1 MKSIFYK
8 YVEFVRQPDVG
19 RMLLAALLSRMP
31 VGMMGFG
38 MLMFLRETLGNFAQA
53 GSAVGIEFVAAAIAA
68 PIVGRIV
75 DRDGPRRVLYVT
87 GTIQPLALVGIL
99 VTAKMGLGFAAV
111 TAFAV
116 VAGAFSTPITTLTR
130 TMWRHRFDREE
141 DRRTAFALD
150 SVAIEINFTL
160 GPSIMAAVLAA
171 SGATAAFVVVIVA
184 VVLAFFTFLGSPA
197 LRFLKKVE
205 GGGKRHLLGPLTD
218 GRLRLIFLCTFGL
231 TMSLGLLEVGYPAYG
246 ISAGA
251 AAMGGLLLGVNSIG
265 SAVGGAIY
273 GGLHFR
279 MPIERQFASAV
290 GLMAVG
296 LALHTVAMPATAAF
310 FVVAFLAGMLIAPS
324 IASQSVLVS
333 RLAPVHYVTEAFT
346 WGSMCIISGIGAGIA
361 LGGALVESA
370 GLLPVFAASGAI
382 AGATALVALS
392 IRAPHPE
399 PAFEKA

>member
-1 MKSIFYK
+1 VKSFLNK

-31 VGMMGFG
+31 VGMLAFG
-38 MLMFLRETLGNFAQA
+38 MLMFLRENLGNFAHA

-75 DRDGPRRVLYVT
+75 DRQGPRRVLYVT
-87 GTIQPLALVGIL
+87 GAVQPLALVGML
-99 VTAKMGLGFAAV
+99 VAAKMALGFSAV
-111 TAFAV
+111 VVFAV
-116 VAGAFSTPITTLTR
+116 IAGAFSTPITTLTR
-130 TMWRHRFDREE
+130 AMWRYRFEREE

-160 GPSIMAAVLAA
+160 GPSIMAAVLALA
-171 SGATAAFVVVIVA
+171 GATAAFVVVIVA
-184 VVLAFFTFLGSPA
+184 VVLAFFVFLGSPA
-197 LRFLKKVE
+197 LRYLKRVE
-205 GGGKRHLLGPLTD
+205 NAGERHLLGPLTD
-218 GRLRLIFLCTFGL
+218 RRLQLIFLATFGL

-246 ISAGA
+246 IA
-251 AAMGGLLLGVNSIG
+251 AAAPAMGGLLLGVNSIG
-265 SAVGGAIY
+265 SAVGGALY

-296 LALHTVAMPATAAF
+296 LLLHAVAMPVTGAF

-333 RLAPVHYVTEAFT
+333 RLAPAQYVTEAFT

-361 LGGALVESA
+361 LGGVLVESL
-370 GLLPVFAASGAI
+370 GLMPVFAVSGAI
-382 AGATALVALS
+382 AGATALLALS
-392 IRAPHPE
+392 IHAPHPE
-399 PAFEKA
+399 AAAARA